1 MNPSLMPGAEQA
13 KVHRRVKVT
22 YQRGDAGM
30 VDVIIGRLLVDGNDF
45 STVYARRGMLEI
57 RAEQPH
63 TNDVAINQRFVI
75 SVEFITQ
82 REYVQAVAS

>member
-1 MNPSLMPGAEQA
+1 MPGAEITKA
-13 KVHRRVKVT
+13 HRRVRVT
-22 YQRGDAGM
+22 YQLGDTGPIREL
-30 VDVIIGRLLVDGNDF
+30 VGRLLVDGNEV

-82 REYVQAVAS
+82 REFVQAVAS